1 MQEERRVTSI
11 TIVAIS
17 TIVPLL
23 IGVVGILTFIQSG
36 ERRTT
41 QMEVKLEILIK
52 EIEGFK
58 QDLKA
63 DRRETRQKSG
73 EKL

>member
-1 MQEERRVTSI
+1 MQEERRVTNI

>member
-11 TIVAIS
+11 TVVALS

-41 QMEVKLEILIK
+41 QMEVKLEVLIK

-63 DRRETRQKSG
+63 DRRETRQKDG
-73 EKL
+73 GKL